1 MILHWLDTSL
11 PLFAKKRIL
20 FCHQKIFNRIQIT
33 YSSIFT
39 SKQYIITTVNITHTD
54 HIIKKFY

>member
-11 PLFAKKRIL
+11 PLFAKEIL
-20 FCHQKIFNRIQIT
+20 FRHQKIFNRKQIT

-54 HIIKKFY
+54 HIIKKLY